1 MVQALKPR
9 QVSRL
14 HQGVSVSSR
23 TLLKTLHPAA
33 QRRRANRRLN
43 TSARWRATFAA
54 LLRRGSSTRIDIH
67 LCFRGTKRSHCRLLC
82 DPFHNLRSKEFSSR
96 LRNLGVEVKRAEKI
110 LSLAIL
116 SQFDTDQFFDIRTMG
131 VVVI

>member
-23 TLLKTLHPAA
+23 TLVKTLHPAA
-33 QRRRANRRLN
+33 QRRRGNRRLN
-43 TSARWRATFAA
+43 APARWGATFAA

-67 LCFRGTKRSHCRLLC
+67 LCFRGTKRSHCRLVC
-82 DPFHNLRSKEFSSR
+82 NPFHNLRSKEFPSR
-96 LRNLGVEVKRAEKI
+96 LRNLRIDVERTEKI
-110 LSLAIL
+110 LSAGLL
-116 SQFDTDQFFDIRTMG
+116 SQFDTDKFFDIRTMG